1 MSAPTARAPGTVASK
16 SVDLIGALEDMIERA
31 GKDLTVRFGSPEI
44 DDAHRLLAALHRLE
58 ATGDQDIVDVLEQL
72 ADSLPAAGMD
82 TRDNLTHDQ
91 EAVLHRTGSLVQTVP
106 PLAERA
112 STRTAMDRLHLL
124 ADSLTSAEV
133 AASLSVGQSRV
144 RQRVAQRT
152 LLAIRTAAG
161 LRFPRFQFLGER
173 ELPGWD
179 KVAPRFPKDA
189 HPVGIYRFLRTPH
202 ADLDLGDGPVS
213 PHDWL
218 ADGGGPEAVAD
229 LVDDA
234 YRLP

>member
-1 MSAPTARAPGTVASK
+1 M
-16 SVDLIGALEDMIERA
+16 
-31 GKDLTVRFGSPEI
+31 
-44 DDAHRLLAALHRLE
+44 
-58 ATGDQDIVDVLEQL
+58 
-72 ADSLPAAGMD
+72 
-82 TRDNLTHDQ
+82 
-91 EAVLHRTGSLVQTVP
+91 P

-112 STRTAMDRLHLL
+112 STRTAVDRLYLL
-124 ADSLTSAEV
+124 ADSLTSEEV

-144 RQRVAQRT
+144 RQRVTQRT

-173 ELPGWD
+173 QLPGWD
-179 KVAPRFPKDA
+179 KVAPHFPEDA
-189 HPVGIYRFLRTPH
+189 HPVAIYRFLHAPH
-202 ADLDLGDGPVS
+202 VDLDLDDGPVS

-218 ADGGGPEAVAD
+218 ADGGRPETVAD